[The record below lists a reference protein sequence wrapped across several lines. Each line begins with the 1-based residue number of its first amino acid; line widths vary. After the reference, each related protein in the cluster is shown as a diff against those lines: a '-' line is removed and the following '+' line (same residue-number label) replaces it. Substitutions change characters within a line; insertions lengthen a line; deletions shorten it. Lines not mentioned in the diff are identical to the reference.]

1 MNRKLG
7 RGLDALIRRSEQ
19 TPPPQGSADSGTED
33 PTSSTKGLEIRFV
46 SPNEIHANPDQPRRV
61 FDPEALDELSQSV
74 AADGI
79 LQPLVVRQR
88 TQGGYELVAGER
100 RLRASRIA
108 KLEEIPVIIRD
119 IDNDRMLALA
129 LTENLQR
136 EDLNPIEL
144 ARAYQALQESFDWT
158 QEQLAE
164 NVQQKRS
171 SVANTLR
178 FLELERDIQQ
188 GLMERKISSG
198 HAKVLLGVQDR
209 QERKKWYQQLLS
221 NSWTVRE
228 LDEAIRGGQSHINA
242 PKNPIKTKKT
252 DKKGGSTHVKAEEE
266 RLGQFLGT
274 KVSVLQIDRKGR
286 GKISIDFFSTEDY
299 ERITDLIVGKS

>member
-1 MNRKLG
+1 M
-7 RGLDALIRRSEQ
+7 
-19 TPPPQGSADSGTED
+19 
-33 PTSSTKGLEIRFV
+33 
-46 SPNEIHANPDQPRRV
+46 
-61 FDPEALDELSQSV
+61 
-74 AADGI
+74 
-79 LQPLVVRQR
+79 
-88 TQGGYELVAGER
+88 
-100 RLRASRIA
+100 
-108 KLEEIPVIIRD
+108 
-119 IDNDRMLALA
+119 
-129 LTENLQR
+129 
-136 EDLNPIEL
+136 
-144 ARAYQALQESFDWT
+144 
-158 QEQLAE
+158 
-164 NVQQKRS
+164 QQKRS

-178 FLELERDIQQ
+178 LLELERDIQQ

-198 HAKVLLGVQDR
+198 HEKVLLGVQDR

-221 NSWTVRE
+221 NSWPVRE